1 MFIDSDMSQPW
12 RTNKQLNLTHSLC
25 QLYSVLLLG
34 FARKNLSDP
43 MEIREPVVVGLW
55 SYIPSPFS
63 HRTLVL
69 PGSAED

>member
-12 RTNKQLNLTHSLC
+12 RTKQTAQPDSFPLPTVLSSVAWVCQEKSLRPYGNKRASGCGSL
-25 QLYSVLLLG
+25 V
-34 FARKNLSDP
+34 
-43 MEIREPVVVGLW
+43 
-55 SYIPSPFS
+55 YIPSPFS